1 MFLST
6 VQISGSKIACLS
18 SLSQPTVIHAM
29 RKLREICSKKVVNAG
44 IKLGGLGKTVEIDES
59 KFGAK
64 RKYKRWRVSEG
75 LRVFVVV
82 E

>member
-1 MFLST
+1 MFLSA
-6 VQISGSKIACLS
+6 VQISGSKK
-18 SLSQPTVIHAM
+18 QPTVIRAM

-44 IKLGGLGKTVEIDES
+44 IMLGGLGKTVEIDES